1 MARWHWIVWPFI
13 LLQLVKPAMVWGGSM
28 FRQQPVSI
36 DTGNTLDILQPVAS
50 LGLGVWFAWCLPLI
64 WAYDPA
70 SLKKVISGDIA
81 PRRVAKWMG
90 FATQLFPV
98 IPLLFTVIMATLVFA
113 ELGKPEWFEHVVWLV
128 ISLVMLLVS
137 LLISRRVHAVVSL
150 EFPRRVA
157 LLGLCFGC
165 GYNLTATA
173 GSNCPECGRR
183 NQSVEPPRP
192 KP

>member
-1 MARWHWIVWPFI
+1 MALDRVAFHSAPIGQAGDGMGRQYVPPTTRFDRHRQYI
-13 LLQLVKPAMVWGGSM
+13 GYPAAGRIAGTRRLVCMVLTSH
-28 FRQQPVSI
+28 
-36 DTGNTLDILQPVAS
+36 
-50 LGLGVWFAWCLPLI
+50 LGVRSGFA
-64 WAYDPA
+64 
-70 SLKKVISGDIA
+70 KKMISGDIA
-81 PRRVAKWMG
+81 PRRVAKWMR
-90 FATQLFPV
+90 FATQLLPV

-113 ELGKPEWFEHVVWLV
+113 ELGKPEWFENVVWLV
-128 ISLVMLLVS
+128 FSLVMLLVS

-165 GYNLTATA
+165 GYNLTAAA